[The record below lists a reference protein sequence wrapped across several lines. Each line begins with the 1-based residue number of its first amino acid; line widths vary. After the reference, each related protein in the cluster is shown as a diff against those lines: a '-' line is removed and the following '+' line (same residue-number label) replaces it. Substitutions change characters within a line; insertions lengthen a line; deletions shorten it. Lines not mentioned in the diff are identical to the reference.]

1 MNRIK
6 DINEL
11 IDLLKEDAIKVA
23 VETNVYP
30 SVYIAIAIHEFQK
43 YGEYF
48 IVENKN
54 PYNTFLKENTYF
66 EYADAMRKLS
76 VIFTLYSDKL
86 LTGYNTLKKIY
97 NEDEDTIGN
106 ILNIA
111 LSYNLNEI
119 NKEFIYRL
127 FAFNKNMI
135 DIDRDPKFEIYFV
148 KRFSNSSTLLRT
160 MDLNEAMHVAK
171 KNPGTMIINSKGK
184 KIYGEKD
191 ILRKVPKG
199 IKEVNNIKDIYIGIK
214 VNVLGANL
222 YEKSTDTVPI
232 RSISGT
238 YIISSNI
245 KNNKYRISSLN
256 DQSLVVGY
264 VNVNEIEKI
273 NLRQ

>member
-6 DINEL
+6 DINDL
-11 IDLLKEDAIKVA
+11 INLLKEDAIKVA

-30 SVYIAIAIHEFQK
+30 SVYIAIAIHEFRE

-48 IVENKN
+48 IIENKN

-76 VIFTLYSDKL
+76 VVFTLYSDKL
-86 LTGYNTLKKIY
+86 LTEYNTLKKIY

-106 ILNIA
+106 ILNTA

-127 FAFNKNMI
+127 FSFNKNMI
-135 DIDRDPKFEIYFV
+135 DIDRNSKFEIYFV

-160 MDLNEAMHVAK
+160 MDLNEAIHISK
-171 KNPGTMIINSKGK
+171 KNPGTMVIDSKGNK
-184 KIYGEKD
+184 VYGEKD
-191 ILRKVPKG
+191 NLRKVSKG
-199 IKEVNNIKDIYIGIK
+199 IKEVNNIKDIYIGSK

-222 YEKSTDTVPI
+222 YEKSTDNIPI
-232 RSISGT
+232 RNISGT

-256 DQSLVVGY
+256 DQTFVIGY
-264 VNVNEIEKI
+264 INTNEIEKI

>member
-6 DINEL
+6 DINDL
-11 IDLLKEDAIKVA
+11 INLLKEDAIKVA

-30 SVYIAIAIHEFQK
+30 SVYIAIAIHEFRK

-48 IVENKN
+48 IIENKN

-76 VIFTLYSDKL
+76 SIFTLYSDKL
-86 LTGYNTLKKIY
+86 FTEYNTLKKIY
-97 NEDEDTIGN
+97 NEDEATIGN

-127 FAFNKNMI
+127 FSFNKNMI
-135 DIDRDPKFEIYFV
+135 DIDRNSKFEIYFV

-160 MDLNEAMHVAK
+160 MDLNEAIHISK
-171 KNPGTMIINSKGK
+171 KNPGTMVIDSKGNK
-184 KIYGEKD
+184 VYGEKD
-191 ILRKVPKG
+191 ALRKVSKG
-199 IKEVNNIKDIYIGIK
+199 IKEVNNIKDIYIGSK

-222 YEKSTDTVPI
+222 YEKSTDNIPI
-232 RSISGT
+232 RNISGT

-256 DQSLVVGY
+256 DQTFVIGY
-264 VNVNEIEKI
+264 INANEIEKI
-273 NLRQ
+273 NLRR

>member
-6 DINEL
+6 DINDL
-11 IDLLKEDAIKVA
+11 INLLKEDAIKVA

-30 SVYIAIAIHEFQK
+30 SVYIAIAIHEFRK

-66 EYADAMRKLS
+66 EYTDAMRKLS
-76 VIFTLYSDKL
+76 AIFTLYSDKL
-86 LTGYNTLKKIY
+86 LTEYNTLKKIY
-97 NEDEDTIGN
+97 NEDEATIGN

-127 FAFNKNMI
+127 FSFNKNMI
-135 DIDRDPKFEIYFV
+135 DIDRNSKFEIYFV

-160 MDLNEAMHVAK
+160 MDLNEAIHISK
-171 KNPGTMIINSKGK
+171 KNPGTMVIDSKGNK
-184 KIYGEKD
+184 VYGEKD
-191 ILRKVPKG
+191 TLRKVSKG
-199 IKEVNNIKDIYIGIK
+199 IKEVNNIKDIYIGSK

-222 YEKSTDTVPI
+222 YEKSTDNIPI
-232 RSISGT
+232 RNISGT

-256 DQSLVVGY
+256 DQTFVIGY
-264 VNVNEIEKI
+264 INTNEIEKI

>member
-6 DINEL
+6 NINDL
-11 IDLLKEDAIKVA
+11 INLLKEDAIKVA
-23 VETNVYP
+23 VETNVHP
-30 SVYIAIAIHEFQK
+30 SVYIAMAIHEFQK

-76 VIFTLYSDKL
+76 AIFTLYSDKL
-86 LTGYNTLKKIY
+86 LTEYNTLKKIY
-97 NEDEDTIGN
+97 NEDEATIGN

-127 FAFNKNMI
+127 FSFNKNMI
-135 DIDRDPKFEIYFV
+135 DIDRNSKFEIYFV

-160 MDLNEAMHVAK
+160 MDLNEAIHISK
-171 KNPGTMIINSKGK
+171 KNPGTMVIDSKGNK
-184 KIYGEKD
+184 VYGEKD
-191 ILRKVPKG
+191 ALRKVSKG
-199 IKEVNNIKDIYIGIK
+199 IKEVNNIKDIYIGSK

-222 YEKSTDTVPI
+222 YEKSTDNIPI
-232 RSISGT
+232 RNISGT

-256 DQSLVVGY
+256 DQTFVIGY
-264 VNVNEIEKI
+264 INANEIEKI
-273 NLRQ
+273 NLRR

>member
-6 DINEL
+6 DINDL

-30 SVYIAIAIHEFQK
+30 SVYIAIAIHEFHK

-48 IVENKN
+48 IIENKN

-76 VIFTLYSDKL
+76 TIFTLYSDKL
-86 LTGYNTLKKIY
+86 FTEYNTLKKIY
-97 NEDEDTIGN
+97 NKDAATIGN

-127 FAFNKNMI
+127 FSFNKNMI
-135 DIDRDPKFEIYFV
+135 DIDKNPKFEIYFV
-148 KRFSNSSTLLRT
+148 KRFSNSSKLLRT
-160 MDLNEAMHVAK
+160 MDLNEAIHISK
-171 KNPGTMIINSKGK
+171 KNPGTMVIDSKGNK
-184 KIYGEKD
+184 VYGEKD
-191 ILRKVPKG
+191 TLRKVSKG
-199 IKEVNNIKDIYIGIK
+199 IKEVNNIKDIYIGSKI
-214 VNVLGANL
+214 NVLGANL
-222 YEKSTDTVPI
+222 YEKSTDNIPI
-232 RSISGT
+232 RNISGT

-245 KNNKYRISSLN
+245 KNNKYRISSLS
-256 DQSLVVGY
+256 DRSLIIGY
-264 VNVNEIEKI
+264 INVNEIEKI

>member
-6 DINEL
+6 NINDL
-11 IDLLKEDAIKVA
+11 INLLKEDAIKVA

-30 SVYIAIAIHEFQK
+30 SVYIAIAIHEFRK

-48 IVENKN
+48 IIENKN

-76 VIFTLYSDKL
+76 AIFTLYSDKL
-86 LTGYNTLKKIY
+86 FTEYNTLKKIY
-97 NEDEDTIGN
+97 DEDEATIGN

-127 FAFNKNMI
+127 FSFNKNMI
-135 DIDRDPKFEIYFV
+135 DIDRNSKFEIYFV

-160 MDLNEAMHVAK
+160 MDLNEAIHISK
-171 KNPGTMIINSKGK
+171 KNPGTMVIDSKGNK
-184 KIYGEKD
+184 VYGEKD
-191 ILRKVPKG
+191 TLRKVSKG
-199 IKEVNNIKDIYIGIK
+199 IKEVNNIKDIYIGSK

-222 YEKSTDTVPI
+222 YEKSTDNIPI
-232 RSISGT
+232 RNISGT

-256 DQSLVVGY
+256 DQTFVIGY
-264 VNVNEIEKI
+264 INANEIEKI
-273 NLRQ
+273 NLRR

>member
-6 DINEL
+6 DINDL

-54 PYNTFLKENTYF
+54 PYNTFLKENAYF

-76 VIFTLYSDKL
+76 TIFTLYSDKL

-97 NEDEDTIGN
+97 NEDEATIGN

-127 FAFNKNMI
+127 FSFNKNMI
-135 DIDRDPKFEIYFV
+135 DIDKNPKFEIYFV

-160 MDLNEAMHVAK
+160 MDLNEAIRISK
-171 KNPGTMIINSKGK
+171 KNPGTMVIDSKGNK
-184 KIYGEKD
+184 VYGEKD
-191 ILRKVPKG
+191 ALRKVSKG
-199 IKEVNNIKDIYIGIK
+199 IKEVNNIKDIYIGSK

-222 YEKSTDTVPI
+222 YEKSTDNIPI
-232 RSISGT
+232 RNISGT

-256 DQSLVVGY
+256 DQTFVIGY
-264 VNVNEIEKI
+264 INVSEIEKI

>member
-6 DINEL
+6 DINDL
-11 IDLLKEDAIKVA
+11 INLLKEDAIKVA

-30 SVYIAIAIHEFQK
+30 SVYIAIAIHEFRK

-76 VIFTLYSDKL
+76 AIFTLYSDKL
-86 LTGYNTLKKIY
+86 LTEYNTLKKIY
-97 NEDEDTIGN
+97 NEDEATIGN

-127 FAFNKNMI
+127 FSFNKNMI
-135 DIDRDPKFEIYFV
+135 DIDRNSKFEIYFV

-160 MDLNEAMHVAK
+160 MDLNEAIHISK
-171 KNPGTMIINSKGK
+171 KNPGTMVIDSKGNK
-184 KIYGEKD
+184 VYGEKD
-191 ILRKVPKG
+191 TLRKVSKG
-199 IKEVNNIKDIYIGIK
+199 IKEVNNIKDIYIGSK

-222 YEKSTDTVPI
+222 YEKSTDNIPI
-232 RSISGT
+232 RNISGT

-256 DQSLVVGY
+256 DQTFAIGY
-264 VNVNEIEKI
+264 INANEIEKI
-273 NLRQ
+273 NLRR

>member
-6 DINEL
+6 DINDL

-30 SVYIAIAIHEFQK
+30 SVYIAIAIHEFRK

-48 IVENKN
+48 IIENKN

-76 VIFTLYSDKL
+76 AIFTLYSDKL

-97 NEDEDTIGN
+97 NEDEATIGN

-127 FAFNKNMI
+127 FSFNKNMI
-135 DIDRDPKFEIYFV
+135 DIDKNPKFEIYFV

-160 MDLNEAMHVAK
+160 MDLNEAIRISK
-171 KNPGTMIINSKGK
+171 KNPGTMVIDSKGNK
-184 KIYGEKD
+184 VYGEKD
-191 ILRKVPKG
+191 ALRKVSKG
-199 IKEVNNIKDIYIGIK
+199 IKEVNNIKDIYIGSK

-222 YEKSTDTVPI
+222 YEKSTDNIPI
-232 RSISGT
+232 RNISGT

-256 DQSLVVGY
+256 DQTFVIGY
-264 VNVNEIEKI
+264 INVSEIEKI